1 MTNKKIYT
9 FLLVAL
15 LSFVSLSI
23 FSTAGLVESATE
35 NAVEYVEQK
44 TNIESEAKEFSYLSF
59 DLNFNISEVK
69 SYITY
74 QDKIYTIQIIN
85 NLLRPP
91 IFS

>member
-1 MTNKKIYT
+1 MINKKVYT

-15 LSFVSLSI
+15 LSFVSLSM
-23 FSTAGLVESATE
+23 FPVAGIGESATE

-44 TNIESEAKEFSYLSF
+44 NSIETEAKESSYLSF
-59 DLNFNISEVK
+59 DLNFNVYEDK

-74 QDKIYTIQIIN
+74 KDKIYTQQISN